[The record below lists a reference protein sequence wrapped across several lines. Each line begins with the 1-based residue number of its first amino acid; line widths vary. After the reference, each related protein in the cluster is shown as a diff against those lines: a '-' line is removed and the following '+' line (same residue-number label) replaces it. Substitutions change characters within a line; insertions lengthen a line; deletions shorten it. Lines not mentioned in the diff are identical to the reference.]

1 MPEYSS
7 FIRSIRIRYISGLLI
22 LAVSVGAGIAL
33 LNQAGTYRH
42 QVDLLGGHMVKFAG
56 DLNDA
61 SKFAMSTGGIEKPE
75 KRAELAKA
83 AQGHSAR
90 LAADIDILKSE
101 LAAIK
106 PKLIKSTLDEL
117 NLASVNGY
125 LLWSVNEMIRNLGDM
140 AAKGP
145 SAVHV
150 AEIGNRNNLF
160 AQPMLNRA
168 RAAIDSER
176 RLADAHSDRLLA
188 WGTLALAFALAIVAL
203 WIFRPMETAIRRAF
217 AESAASLS
225 KAEAADRA
233 KSEFLA
239 NMSHEIRTPMNGV
252 LGMAELLAK
261 TELTPRQKTFTDV
274 IVKSG
279 NALLTI
285 INDILDFSKI
295 NAGQLTLNP
304 GPFRLVEAVEDVAT
318 LVSARIAEKNL
329 ELIVRVDPHLPAFVV
344 GDAGRLR
351 QIITN
356 LLGNAVKFTEKGHVL
371 VDVGGEVVDGTV
383 HMKVRVEDTGIGI
396 PAEKLH
402 SVFEKFAQVDG
413 SSTRRHEGTGL
424 GLAISARLIDLMG
437 GKIGVESEIG
447 RGSVFWF
454 AVSLPV
460 HEAHLHEESVPVE
473 VTGARV
479 LVIDDNPVNRE
490 ILLEQLRS
498 WGFDCAAAEG
508 GAVGLAFL
516 NRAVELGASVDCIIL
531 DYQMP
536 GMTGADVAR
545 AISADSRLSSI
556 PVVLL
561 TSVDQIDFGKLI
573 LDFGIAAHLT
583 KPARSAV
590 LLGTVIS
597 SIQKARAQSGTARF
611 ERETVPAPIAVQA
624 QPSSVSS
631 PGLAPAP
638 GLAPNAPAYSMRRA
652 GAAQQAAVQQPVQG
666 ARAPV
671 DILIAEDN
679 EINQLVFGQILSGLG
694 LSYRIAG
701 NGRTVVEMY
710 RALKPR
716 LILMDVSM
724 PEMSGYEAAQA
735 IRADEAASGGRT
747 PIIGVTAHALK
758 GDHEKCLAAGMDD
771 YLPKPVSP
779 DRLGAKIGTW
789 LSRREAARS
798 A

>member
-7 FIRSIRIRYISGLLI
+7 FLRSIRIRYISGLLI
-22 LAVSVGAGIAL
+22 FALASAAVMFAL
-33 LNQAGTYRH
+33 NRVNSYRH
-42 QVDLLGGHMVKFAG
+42 EVDALSGNFVIFAR
-56 DLNDA
+56 DLRNATNFAETTGTAWRSETRDA
-61 SKFAMSTGGIEKPE
+61 LT
-75 KRAELAKA
+75 A
-83 AQGHSAR
+83 AARGHSER
-90 LAADIDILKSE
+90 LTAEIEILNAE

-106 PKLIKSTLDEL
+106 PRLSRNSINTLDT
-117 NLASVNGY
+117 ASVNDD
-125 LLWSVNEMIRNLGDM
+125 LFWSARDMVRNFNLMSTAQKVDEWSYREIRNQND
-140 AAKGP
+140 
-145 SAVHV
+145 
-150 AEIGNRNNLF
+150 LF
-160 AQPMLNRA
+160 AQPMLVKVRTA
-168 RAAIDSER
+168 LDDER
-176 RLADAHSDRLLA
+176 RLADASNDRLLLWA
-188 WGTLALAFALAIVAL
+188 SGLLFAVLAVAAVL
-203 WIFRPMETAIRRAF
+203 IFRPMENAIRRAF
-217 AESAASLS
+217 AETAASLF

-295 NAGQLTLNP
+295 NAGQLTLDP
-304 GPFRLVEAVEDVAT
+304 APFRLAEAVEDVAT
-318 LVSARIAEKNL
+318 LVSARVAEKNL
-329 ELIVRVDPHLPAFVV
+329 ELIVRVDPRLPAFVV
-344 GDAGRLR
+344 GDAGRFR
-351 QIITN
+351 QIVTN

-371 VDVGGEVVDGTV
+371 VDVGGDVVDGV
-383 HMKVRVEDTGIGI
+383 VQLKVRVEDTGIGI
-396 PAEKLH
+396 PAEKLQ

-424 GLAISARLIDLMG
+424 GLAIAARLVDLMG

-454 AVSLPV
+454 AVPLPS
-460 HEAHLHEESVPVE
+460 HDQQARDDLVPVD

-498 WGFDCAAAEG
+498 WSFDCAAAES

-516 NRAVELGASVDCIIL
+516 DRACQLGASVDCIIL

-536 GMTGADVAR
+536 GMNGADVAR
-545 AISADSRLSSI
+545 AIAADSRLSSI

-561 TSVDQIDFGKLI
+561 TSVDQVDFGRMVIDFGI
-573 LDFGIAAHLT
+573 VAHLT

-597 SIQKARAQSGTARF
+597 AIQKARTQGAKAHF
-611 ERETVPAPIAVQA
+611 VREPVMTQAVPAPQPAFTVIRGPAVPVPA
-624 QPSSVSS
+624 APESTAAPS
-631 PGLAPAP
+631 G
-638 GLAPNAPAYSMRRA
+638 
-652 GAAQQAAVQQPVQG
+652 
-666 ARAPV
+666 PV

-679 EINQLVFGQILSGLG
+679 DVNQLVFGQILNGFG

-701 NGRTVVEMY
+701 NGRTAVEMY
-710 RALKPR
+710 RSLRPR
-716 LILMDVSM
+716 LVLMDVSM
-724 PEMSGYEAAQA
+724 PEMNGYEATRA
-735 IRADEAASGGRT
+735 IRAIEAQSGDHT

-758 GDHEKCLAAGMDD
+758 GDREKCIEAGMDD

-789 LSRREAARS
+789 LSETVS
-798 A
+798 AKTA

>member
-7 FIRSIRIRYISGLLI
+7 FLRSIRIRYISGLLI
-22 LAVSVGAGIAL
+22 FALASAAVMFAL
-33 LNQAGTYRH
+33 NRVNSYRH
-42 QVDLLGGHMVKFAG
+42 EVDALSGNFVIFARDLRNATNFAETTGTAWRSETRDALTAAARGHSERLMGEIETLNGQLATIRPRLSKGTADALESAAVNG
-56 DLNDA
+56 DL
-61 SKFAMSTGGIEKPE
+61 FW
-75 KRAELAKA
+75 
-83 AQGHSAR
+83 SAR
-90 LAADIDILKSE
+90 DMVRNFNLMSVAQKV
-101 LAAIK
+101 
-106 PKLIKSTLDEL
+106 DE
-117 NLASVNGY
+117 
-125 LLWSVNEMIRNLGDM
+125 WSYREIRNQND
-140 AAKGP
+140 
-145 SAVHV
+145 
-150 AEIGNRNNLF
+150 LF
-160 AQPMLNRA
+160 AQPMLVRVRTA
-168 RAAIDSER
+168 LDDER
-176 RLADAHSDRLLA
+176 HLADASSDRLLLWA
-188 WGTLALAFALAIVAL
+188 SGLLFAVLAVAAAL
-203 WIFRPMETAIRRAF
+203 IFRPMENAIRRAF
-217 AESAASLS
+217 AETAASLF

-295 NAGQLTLNP
+295 NAGQLTLDP
-304 GPFRLVEAVEDVAT
+304 APFRLAEAVEDVAT
-318 LVSARIAEKNL
+318 LVSARVAEKNL
-329 ELIVRVDPHLPAFVV
+329 ELIVRVDPRLPAFVV
-344 GDAGRLR
+344 GDAGRFR
-351 QIITN
+351 QIVTN

-371 VDVGGEVVDGTV
+371 VDVGGDVVDGV
-383 HMKVRVEDTGIGI
+383 VQLKVRVEDTGIGI
-396 PAEKLH
+396 PAEKLQ

-424 GLAISARLIDLMG
+424 GLAIGARLVDLMG

-454 AVSLPV
+454 AVPLP
-460 HEAHLHEESVPVE
+460 AHDQQSRDDLVPVD

-498 WGFDCAAAEG
+498 WSFDCAAAES

-516 NRAVELGASVDCIIL
+516 DRACQLGASVDCIIL

-536 GMTGADVAR
+536 GMNGADVAR
-545 AISADSRLSSI
+545 AIAADTRLSSI

-561 TSVDQIDFGKLI
+561 TSVDQVDFGRMVIDFGI
-573 LDFGIAAHLT
+573 VAHLT

-597 SIQKARAQSGTARF
+597 AIQKARTQGAKAHFVREPAAAQAAPPAFTVIRGPAVP
-611 ERETVPAPIAVQA
+611 VPAAPESTAAPSGPI
-624 QPSSVSS
+624 
-631 PGLAPAP
+631 
-638 GLAPNAPAYSMRRA
+638 
-652 GAAQQAAVQQPVQG
+652 
-666 ARAPV
+666 

-679 EINQLVFGQILSGLG
+679 DVNQLVFGQILNGFG

-701 NGRTVVEMY
+701 NGRTAVEMY
-710 RALKPR
+710 RSLRPR
-716 LILMDVSM
+716 LVLMDVSM
-724 PEMSGYEAAQA
+724 PEMNGYEATRA
-735 IRADEAASGGRT
+735 IRAIEQQNSDRT

-758 GDHEKCLAAGMDD
+758 GDREKCIEAGMDD

-789 LSRREAARS
+789 LSETVAAKT

>member
-7 FIRSIRIRYISGLLI
+7 FLRSIRIRYISGLLVFA
-22 LAVSVGAGIAL
+22 LASAAVMFAL
-33 LNQAGTYRH
+33 NRVNSYRH
-42 QVDLLGGHMVKFAG
+42 EVDALSGNVVIFAR
-56 DLNDA
+56 DLRNATNFAETTGTAWRSETRDA
-61 SKFAMSTGGIEKPE
+61 
-75 KRAELAKA
+75 LASA
-83 AQGHSAR
+83 ARGHSER
-90 LAADIDILKSE
+90 LTGEIEGLNAE
-101 LAAIK
+101 LAAIR
-106 PKLIKSTLDEL
+106 PKLSRNTINALDSS
-117 NLASVNGY
+117 SVNGD
-125 LLWSVNEMIRNLGDM
+125 LFWSARDMVRNFNLMSAAQKVDEWSFREIRNQND
-140 AAKGP
+140 
-145 SAVHV
+145 
-150 AEIGNRNNLF
+150 LF
-160 AQPMLNRA
+160 AQPMLVRVRTA
-168 RAAIDSER
+168 LDEER
-176 RLADAHSDRLLA
+176 RLADAASDRLLLWA
-188 WGTLALAFALAIVAL
+188 SGLLVAVLAIAAVL
-203 WIFRPMETAIRRAF
+203 IFRPMENAIRRAF
-217 AESAASLS
+217 AESAASLF

-295 NAGQLTLNP
+295 NAGQLTLDP
-304 GPFRLVEAVEDVAT
+304 APFRLAEAVEDVAT
-318 LVSARIAEKNL
+318 LVSARVAEKNL
-329 ELIVRVDPHLPAFVV
+329 ELIVRVDPRLPAFVV
-344 GDAGRLR
+344 GDAGRFR
-351 QIITN
+351 QIVTN

-371 VDVGGEVVDGTV
+371 VDVGGDVVDGV
-383 HMKVRVEDTGIGI
+383 VQLKVRVEDTGIGI
-396 PAEKLH
+396 PAEKLQ

-424 GLAISARLIDLMG
+424 GLAIGARLVDLMG

-454 AVSLPV
+454 AVPLPA
-460 HEAHLHEESVPVE
+460 HNQEAGDKLVPVD

-498 WGFDCAAAEG
+498 WSFDCAAAES

-516 NRAVELGASVDCIIL
+516 DRACQLGASVDCIIL

-536 GMTGADVAR
+536 GMNGADVAK
-545 AISADSRLSSI
+545 AIAADSRLSSI

-561 TSVDQIDFGKLI
+561 TSVDQVDFGRMVIDFGI
-573 LDFGIAAHLT
+573 VAHLT

-597 SIQKARAQSGTARF
+597 AIQKARTQGAKAHFVREPVAAQAPPPSFTVIRGPAVP
-611 ERETVPAPIAVQA
+611 VPAASESTTAPSGPI
-624 QPSSVSS
+624 
-631 PGLAPAP
+631 
-638 GLAPNAPAYSMRRA
+638 
-652 GAAQQAAVQQPVQG
+652 
-666 ARAPV
+666 

-679 EINQLVFGQILSGLG
+679 EVNQLVFGQILNGFG

-701 NGRTVVEMY
+701 NGRTAVEMY
-710 RALKPR
+710 RALRPR
-716 LILMDVSM
+716 LVLMDVSM
-724 PEMSGYEAAQA
+724 PEMNGYEATRA
-735 IRADEAASGGRT
+735 IRVIEEQYGERT

-758 GDHEKCLAAGMDD
+758 GDREKCVEAGMDD

-779 DRLGAKIGTW
+779 DRLGAKIGAW
-789 LSRREAARS
+789 LSETVTAKTA
-798 A
+798 

>member
-7 FIRSIRIRYISGLLI
+7 FLRSIRIRYISGLLVFA
-22 LAVSVGAGIAL
+22 LASAAVMFAL
-33 LNQAGTYRH
+33 NRVNSYRH
-42 QVDLLGGHMVKFAG
+42 EVDALSGNFVIFAR
-56 DLNDA
+56 DLRNATNFAETTGTAWRSETRDA
-61 SKFAMSTGGIEKPE
+61 LT
-75 KRAELAKA
+75 A
-83 AQGHSAR
+83 AARGHSER
-90 LAADIDILKSE
+90 LTGEIEILNAQ

-106 PKLIKSTLDEL
+106 PRLSRNTINTLDT
-117 NLASVNGY
+117 ASVNND
-125 LLWSVNEMIRNLGDM
+125 LFWSARDMVRNFNLMSTAQKVDEWSYREIRNQND
-140 AAKGP
+140 
-145 SAVHV
+145 
-150 AEIGNRNNLF
+150 LF
-160 AQPMLNRA
+160 AQPMLVKVRTA
-168 RAAIDSER
+168 LDEER
-176 RLADAHSDRLLA
+176 RLADASNDRLLLWA
-188 WGTLALAFALAIVAL
+188 SGLLFAVLGIAAVL
-203 WIFRPMETAIRRAF
+203 IFRPMENAIRRAF
-217 AESAASLS
+217 AESAASLF

-295 NAGQLTLNP
+295 NAGQLTLDP
-304 GPFRLVEAVEDVAT
+304 APFRLAEAVEDVAT
-318 LVSARIAEKNL
+318 LVSARVAEKNL
-329 ELIVRVDPHLPAFVV
+329 ELIVRVDPRLPAFVV
-344 GDAGRLR
+344 GDAGRFR
-351 QIITN
+351 QIVTN

-371 VDVGGEVVDGTV
+371 VDVGGDVVNGV
-383 HMKVRVEDTGIGI
+383 VQLKVRVEDTGIGI
-396 PAEKLH
+396 PAEKLQ

-424 GLAISARLIDLMG
+424 GLAIGARLVDLMG

-454 AVSLPV
+454 AVPLPA
-460 HEAHLHEESVPVE
+460 HNQEAADKLVPVD

-498 WGFDCAAAEG
+498 WSFDCAAAES

-516 NRAVELGASVDCIIL
+516 DRACQLGASVDCIIL

-536 GMTGADVAR
+536 GMNGADVAK
-545 AISADSRLSSI
+545 AIASDSRLSSI

-561 TSVDQIDFGKLI
+561 TSVDQVDFGRMVIDFGI
-573 LDFGIAAHLT
+573 VAHLT

-597 SIQKARAQSGTARF
+597 AIQKARTQGAKAHFVREPVAAQAAPPAFTVIRGPAVP
-611 ERETVPAPIAVQA
+611 VPAALEPTVAPSGPI
-624 QPSSVSS
+624 
-631 PGLAPAP
+631 
-638 GLAPNAPAYSMRRA
+638 
-652 GAAQQAAVQQPVQG
+652 
-666 ARAPV
+666 

-679 EINQLVFGQILSGLG
+679 DVNQLVFGQILNGFG

-701 NGRTVVEMY
+701 NGRTAVEMY
-710 RALKPR
+710 RALRPR
-716 LILMDVSM
+716 LVLMDVSM
-724 PEMSGYEAAQA
+724 PEMNGYEATRA
-735 IRADEAASGGRT
+735 IRVIEEQSGDHT

-758 GDHEKCLAAGMDD
+758 GDREKCIEAGMDD

-789 LSRREAARS
+789 LSETVTAKTA
-798 A
+798 

>member
-7 FIRSIRIRYISGLLI
+7 FIRSVRIRYISGLLI
-22 LAVSVGAGIAL
+22 FALASAGIVIAL
-33 LNQAGTYRH
+33 DRVNSFRRDIDALSSNLVIFTRDLRNATSFAETTGT
-42 QVDLLGGHMVKFAG
+42 AW
-56 DLNDA
+56 
-61 SKFAMSTGGIEKPE
+61 
-75 KRAELAKA
+75 RAETRDALTTSAR
-83 AQGHSAR
+83 GHSER
-90 LAADIDILKSE
+90 LTGEIETLTAQ

-106 PKLIKSTLDEL
+106 PRLSIKTVNEL
-117 NLASVNGY
+117 QSASVNGD
-125 LLWSVNEMIRNLGDM
+125 LFWSPRDMVRNFNLMSVAQKVDEWSYREIRNQND
-140 AAKGP
+140 
-145 SAVHV
+145 
-150 AEIGNRNNLF
+150 LF
-160 AQPMLNRA
+160 AQPMLVRVRTA
-168 RAAIDSER
+168 MDDER
-176 RLADAHSDRLLA
+176 HLADASSDRLLLWA
-188 WGTLALAFALAIVAL
+188 SGILFAALAIVAF
-203 WIFRPMETAIRRAF
+203 WIFRPMEVAIRRAF
-217 AESAASLS
+217 AESAESLF

-261 TELTPRQKTFTDV
+261 TDLTARQKTFTDV

-295 NAGQLTLNP
+295 NAGQLTLDP
-304 GPFRLVEAVEDVAT
+304 APFRLSEAVEDVAT
-318 LVSARIAEKNL
+318 LVSARVAEKNL
-329 ELIVRVDPHLPAFVV
+329 ELIVRVDPRLPAHVV
-344 GDAGRLR
+344 GDAGRFR

-371 VDVGGEVVDGTV
+371 IDVGGEIVNDVVQL
-383 HMKVRVEDTGIGI
+383 KVRVEDTGIGI
-396 PAEKLH
+396 PAEKLQN
-402 SVFEKFAQVDG
+402 VFEKFAQVDG

-424 GLAISARLIDLMG
+424 GLAIAARLVDLMA

-454 AVSLPV
+454 
-460 HEAHLHEESVPVE
+460 SVPLPAHQAAARDEIVPVD

-498 WGFDCAAAEG
+498 WSFDCAAAES

-516 NRAVELGASVDCIIL
+516 DRAFQLGAAVDCIIL

-536 GMTGADVAR
+536 GMNGADVAR
-545 AISADSRLSSI
+545 AIASDSRLSSI

-561 TSVDQIDFGKLI
+561 TSVDQVDFGRMIIDFGI
-573 LDFGIAAHLT
+573 SAHLT

-597 SIQKARAQSGTARF
+597 VIQKARSQVGKARF
-611 ERETVPAPIAVQA
+611 VREPIVQA
-624 QPSSVSS
+624 P
-631 PGLAPAP
+631 PAAPPAFTVIRGPAMPVAAAP
-638 GLAPNAPAYSMRRA
+638 ESTTTPNGPI
-652 GAAQQAAVQQPVQG
+652 
-666 ARAPV
+666 

-679 EINQLVFGQILSGLG
+679 DVNQLVFGQILNGLG

-701 NGRTVVEMY
+701 NGRTAVEMY
-710 RALKPR
+710 RALRPK

-724 PEMSGYEAAQA
+724 PEMNGYEATRA
-735 IRADEAASGGRT
+735 IRAMEVSTGT
-747 PIIGVTAHALK
+747 HIPIIGVTAHALK
-758 GDHEKCLAAGMDD
+758 GDRDKCIESGMDD

-779 DRLGAKIGTW
+779 DRLGTKIGTW
-789 LSRREAARS
+789 LSETVVAKTA
-798 A
+798 